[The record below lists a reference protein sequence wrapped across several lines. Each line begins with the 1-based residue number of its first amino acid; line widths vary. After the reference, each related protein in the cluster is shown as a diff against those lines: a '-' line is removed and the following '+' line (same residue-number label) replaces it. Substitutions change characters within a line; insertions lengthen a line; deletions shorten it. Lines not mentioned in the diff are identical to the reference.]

1 MNEDLSQ
8 LRDRF
13 ATVSARLAGV
23 REAFLPERKAQTLA
37 ALEEKVSQ
45 PDFWNDRPAA
55 RETMKQLNAVKP
67 KLMRWDAL
75 GKLAGDLEATLEL
88 LAESPDP
95 ELLAEAV
102 PSLERLEKQLNDFEL
117 SLLMNEKFDDATAV
131 MSIHPGAGGTESQDW
146 AEMLLRM
153 YSRFLEREGYKVELL
168 DSQPGE
174 VAGIKSATLRVEGFY
189 AYGYLKCERGVH
201 RLVRISPF
209 DANKRRHTSFASVDV
224 TPELEEA
231 EEIVIDDKEIR
242 VDTFRSSGAGGQ
254 HVNKT
259 SSAIRITHLPTNVVV
274 QCQNERSQH
283 QNKAVA
289 MKMLKNKLFQI
300 EQQKREEELARISG
314 VKLDIGFGS
323 QIRNYVFQPYQ
334 IVKDLRTGYEVG
346 NIDAV
351 MDGDL
356 MPFIE
361 AYLRHRSKAA
371 AEREA
376 AR

>member
-1 MNEDLSQ
+1 M
-8 LRDRF
+8 
-13 ATVSARLAGV
+13 
-23 REAFLPERKAQTLA
+23 REAFLPERKAQTVA
-37 ALEEKVSQ
+37 ALEEKVSL
-45 PDFWNDRPAA
+45 PEFWNDRPAA

-67 KLMRWDAL
+67 KVMRWEAL
-75 GKLAGDLEATLEL
+75 VKLAGDLEATLEL

-95 ELLAEAV
+95 ELLAEAA

-117 SLLMNEKFDDATAV
+117 SLLLNEKYDDAPAV

-153 YSRFLEREGYKVELL
+153 YTRFLEREGYRFELL

-189 AYGYLKCERGVH
+189 TYGYLKCERGVH

-231 EEIVIDDKEIR
+231 EEIVIDEKEIR

-259 SSAIRITHLPTNVVV
+259 SSAIRITHLPTNIVV

-289 MKMLKNKLFQI
+289 MKMLKNKLFQV
-300 EQQKREEELARISG
+300 EQQKREEELARVAG

-334 IVKDLRTGYEVG
+334 IVKDLRTGLEVG
-346 NIDAV
+346 NIGAV
-351 MDGDL
+351 MDGDV

-361 AYLRHRSKAA
+361 ACLRHRSKAA